1 MSGCGNC
8 IQSKTISMK
17 TKHLILH
24 ASLLIIIMITFISCS
39 SIVKGGIA
47 VTPFD
52 KEKYLGKWY
61 EIARMDFKFER
72 NLNNTTANY
81 SVNTDGS
88 IKVENRGF
96 NYQTKVWKEA
106 IGKAKFA
113 GDPNV
118 AMLKVSFFGPF
129 YAGYNVIALD
139 KDYKYALIAGQNLK
153 YLWLLSREMT
163 IPEDI
168 KLSYLKIA
176 ENLGYNTSKLVWVA
190 QDVATHATQK

>member
-1 MSGCGNC
+1 
-8 IQSKTISMK
+8 MK

-24 ASLLIIIMITFISCS
+24 ASLLIIIMMTFISCS

-81 SVNTDGS
+81 SVNTDGC

-96 NYQTKVWKEA
+96 NYKTKVWKEA

-176 ENLGYNTSKLVWVA
+176 ENLGYNTPKLVWVA
-190 QDVATHATQK
+190 QDVATHATQQ